1 MTARRLVSALAL
13 ALVPVACLA
22 DPQIAWTSC
31 PPTLVGPGAAALGD
45 RLQCGTLRAPL
56 DHVAPDGRQIDVA
69 VVRVR
74 AMSPRRRQGAIFF
87 NKGGPG
93 ANPAAL
99 LRSIAVGWSRTAADD
114 PRDGA
119 KRLLAERFDLVAV
132 IPRGLEP
139 GWALRCVTGLP
150 PRHAFLPTHLD
161 DANWQLA
168 IEDAQ
173 AVADACTAVPEARY
187 ASTEQHVH
195 DMDMV
200 RRILGDAT
208 LNFYGISYGGKVGAW
223 YAAIYPAH
231 TGRMLL
237 DSSMIFT
244 HDFRTALEASLNARR
259 AFFLD
264 EVLAPLLKAPLHYG
278 LTDPLS
284 VSEAVETLP
293 ARARAAWFHVL
304 DQPDRLAAA
313 LRLSEWIRQ
322 DGISG
327 AREFDARIRR
337 ATFSPDPDTHRAI
350 RWAATQLASL
360 YVKPRPTTPQ
370 FNMGQDGDS
379 VRQAVACNDST
390 WYLSDVQIRAMA
402 ERNAAA
408 YLINDGEE
416 ILEQLV
422 CRRWGTPG
430 ARQPDLEPL
439 AHVPP
444 FLLLQSEKDTA
455 TPMAG
460 AKAILA
466 RFGNAR
472 LLVAKGS
479 AVHGLFNFTASACVE
494 RAAARYLLDGT
505 VGVDEASRT
514 LDCDAKPI
522 HPLADLPAPV
532 PTPTLPSPSAT
543 PAPITPSPTPVHDE
557 T

>member
-1 MTARRLVSALAL
+1 MTARRIACAVAVALMPFAG
-13 ALVPVACLA
+13 LA
-22 DPQIAWTSC
+22 DPHIVWTTC
-31 PPTLVGPGAAALGD
+31 PATVVGPGGADLGD
-45 RLQCGTLRAPL
+45 RLQCGTLSAPL
-56 DHVAPDGRQIDVA
+56 DHVTPDGRQIDVA

-74 AMSPRRRQGAIFF
+74 AMSPARREGAIFF

-114 PRDGA
+114 PRDGT

-132 IPRGLEP
+132 IPRGLAP
-139 GWALRCVTGLP
+139 GWALRCMTGLP

-173 AVADACTAVPEARY
+173 AVADACTAAPESRY
-187 ASTEQHVH
+187 INTEQHVH

-223 YAAIYPAH
+223 YAAMYPSH

-259 AFFLD
+259 SFFLD
-264 EVLAPLLKAPLHYG
+264 EVLAPLLNTPSHYG
-278 LTDPLS
+278 LGEALS
-284 VSEAVETLP
+284 INEAVENLP
-293 ARARAAWFHVL
+293 ARARETWFHVL
-304 DQPDRLAAA
+304 DHPDRLAAA
-313 LRLSEWIRQ
+313 LHLSAWITQ
-322 DGISG
+322 DGLSG
-327 AREFDARIRR
+327 MREFEARIRR
-337 ATFSPDPDTHRAI
+337 TTFSPDPDTHRAI
-350 RWAATQLASL
+350 RWAAGLLVNL
-360 YVKPRPTTPQ
+360 YLRPRPTTPQ
-370 FNMGQDGDS
+370 FAISQNGDS

-390 WYLSDVQIRAMA
+390 WYLSDAQIRAMA

-408 YLINDGEE
+408 YLVSDGEE

-422 CRRWGTPG
+422 CRRWGAPG
-430 ARQPDLEPL
+430 ARQPDLAPL
-439 AHVPP
+439 ARVPP
-444 FLLLQSEKDTA
+444 FLLLQAEKDTA
-455 TPMAG
+455 TPLPG

-505 VGVDEASRT
+505 ITADASRM
-514 LDCDAKPI
+514 LECDTTSQ
-522 HPLADLPAPV
+522 HPLDELPAPPPNATTPAPV
-532 PTPTLPSPSAT
+532 P
-543 PAPITPSPTPVHDE
+543 APTPSPAPVHDE

>member
-1 MTARRLVSALAL
+1 MTARGIALAAALTL
-13 ALVPVACLA
+13 APVAGLA
-22 DPQIAWTSC
+22 DPSIAWTTC
-31 PPTLVGPGAAALGD
+31 PATLVGPGGDVLGD

-56 DHVAPDGRQIDVA
+56 DHVVPDGRQIDVA

-74 AMSPRRRQGAIFF
+74 ALSPRQREGAIFF

-93 ANPAAL
+93 ANPASL
-99 LRSIAVGWSRTAADD
+99 LRSIAVGWSRTAAND
-114 PRDGA
+114 PRDGT

-132 IPRGLEP
+132 IPRGLAP

-150 PRHAFLPTHLD
+150 PRRAFLPTHLD
-161 DANWQLA
+161 DANWRLA

-173 AVADACTAVPEARY
+173 AVADACTTAPESRY
-187 ASTEQHVH
+187 VNTEQHVH

-223 YAAIYPAH
+223 YAAMYPTH

-237 DSSMIFT
+237 DSSMTFT
-244 HDFRTALEASLNARR
+244 HDLRTALEASLNARR
-259 AFFLD
+259 TFFLD
-264 EVLAPLLKAPLHYG
+264 EVLAPLLKRPSHYG
-278 LTDPLS
+278 LADPLS

-293 ARARAAWFHVL
+293 SGGRAAWFHVL
-304 DQPDRLAAA
+304 DRPERLAAA
-313 LRLSEWIRQ
+313 LRLSEWIRL
-322 DGISG
+322 DSVSSS
-327 AREFDARIRR
+327 REFDTRIRR
-337 ATFSPDPDTHRAI
+337 ATFSPDPDMHRAI
-350 RWAATQLASL
+350 RWAAVNLAGL
-360 YVKPRPTTPQ
+360 YTAPKPTTAQ
-370 FNMGQDGDS
+370 FNTSQDGDS

-390 WYLSDVQIRAMA
+390 WYLSDEQIRAMA

-422 CRRWGTPG
+422 CRRWGRPG
-430 ARQPDLEPL
+430 ARQPELEPL
-439 AHVPP
+439 ARVPA
-444 FLLLQSEKDTA
+444 FLLLQAEKDTA
-455 TPMAG
+455 TPLVG

-479 AVHGLFNFTASACVE
+479 AVHGLFNFTTSACVE

-505 VGVDEASRT
+505 VSADEASRT
-514 LDCDAKPI
+514 LTCDETSS
-522 HPLADLPAPV
+522 HPLDELPAPSPAQTPAV
-532 PTPTLPSPSAT
+532 PPAVT
-543 PAPITPSPTPVHDE
+543 PAPASTPAHDE